1 MRTKFSGILTL
12 LLAFVVQISF
22 AQEKTISG
30 NIADE
35 SGLPLPG
42 VNVIVKGTSTGTQ
55 SDFDGNYT
63 IQANV
68 GQALVYSYVGYQSL
82 ERPITAGSSTIS
94 ISMEPDT
101 AVLNEVVVTAQGISR
116 EKKSLGYAVSTVS
129 NEQIEQR
136 SEGDVA
142 RVLEGKTAG
151 VSITNQSGLSGSGTS
166 VVIRGFSSFSS
177 SNQALFIVD
186 GVPFSSDTNSQ
197 SQNGTAA
204 SFVDGNTGSSRF
216 LDLDPNNIESISVL
230 KGLAAATLYGS
241 AGRNGV
247 ILITTKNGKTKEGP
261 AKTEIEI
268 TQSVFFNKIA
278 SLPDYQNRFGGGFN
292 QGEADGFFFSNWG
305 PGFYADG
312 LGGYNG
318 DPTIDENATLPHPY
332 LSTNFTEDLPEGFVP
347 ERYDWKPREN
357 VTEFFRTG
365 IISNTSV
372 NIRGGGENVT
382 YNTNFSHLDEVGFTP
397 GNGLRRNTFGVGGR
411 AKLSNKFT
419 VSGALNFVKND
430 FKTPPVAASGG
441 SGALGTGSSVF
452 GDVFYTPR
460 SIDLV
465 GLPYS
470 NPKDGS
476 SIYYRTGN
484 DIQHPLWTVN
494 NASNSQLTHRVFGNA
509 AIQYDFTDNLNLI
522 YRVGVDYYN
531 ERNTNYQNRGGR
543 NDDATYA
550 SGVYAVWDN
559 NNTIYDHNVIF
570 SGDFDLSD
578 KVGMN
583 FNLGGTTRG
592 TSFDQNGLFSS
603 GQVVFGVLRHNNFQN
618 VQPIQYTEEKNILGV
633 YGSTSFDYDNA
644 VYVTVSARNDWASNF
659 SKENRSLFYPS
670 GSLAIIPTQIFD
682 GLRSDGGINFL
693 KIRAGYGTSANFD
706 SSAYPVFNGLQTNT
720 TAFDAPNFGQL
731 TTNSTSSLLSNPNL
745 KPERLSELE
754 FGVEANL
761 FNRRV
766 NLDASYYERTTEDLI
781 VNQPLP
787 PSSGYT
793 STNTNIGKIEGD
805 GIEASINVDIFK
817 SEGNGF
823 SWNSGVNFTKSE
835 SIVTELVEGTDQI
848 VFAGFTNLGNAAQ
861 VGQQLGI
868 MVGSQVQR
876 VDQTNPALIGNA
888 IVNST
893 GDYVALEQTEDGLIP
908 IIGDPNPD
916 FIMSY
921 NNTMK
926 FKNFSLG
933 VLVTHQ
939 SGGDIYSE
947 TIATLLG
954 RGLTTDTQD
963 RLGTYILPGVNVDD
977 DGVVTGANTTNIN
990 NANFYFNNTFD
1001 APDELKVYDGSIIRL
1016 QEVSLGYSFPAKM
1029 LEKTPFGSFS
1039 IKVSGNNL
1047 WYDAYNTPEGTN
1059 FDSNIAGL
1067 GVGNGRGFDYLN
1079 GPSSKRY
1086 GFSVKATF

>member
-35 SGLPLPG
+35 GGLPLPG

-68 GQALVYSYVGYQSL
+68 GQSLVYSYVGYQSL
-82 ERPITAGSSTIS
+82 ERPITASSSTIS

-129 NEQIEQR
+129 NDQIEQR
-136 SEGDVA
+136 SQGDVA

-151 VSITNQSGLSGSGTS
+151 VQILNQSGLSGSGTS
-166 VVIRGFSSFSS
+166 VVIRGFSSFSG

-241 AGRNGV
+241 QGRNGV

-278 SLPDYQNRFGGGFN
+278 SLPDYQNRYGGGFN

-318 DPTIDENATLPHPY
+318 DPTIDENVTLPHPY
-332 LSTNFTEDLPEGFVP
+332 LQTNFVDDLPEGFVP
-347 ERYDWKPREN
+347 DRYEWKPRNN

-372 NIRGGGENVT
+372 NVRGGGENVT

-397 GNGLRRNTFGVGGR
+397 GNGLRRNTFGIGGR
-411 AKLSNKFT
+411 GKLSNKFT
-419 VSGALNFVKND
+419 VTGSLNYVKND

-441 SGALGTGSSVF
+441 SGALGTGSSIF

-460 SIDLV
+460 SIDLI

-476 SIYYRTGN
+476 SIYYRAGN

-494 NASNSQLTHRVFGNA
+494 NASNSQLTNRVFGNA
-509 AIQYDFTDNLNLI
+509 AVQYDFSDNVNLI
-522 YRVGVDYYN
+522 YRFGVDYYN
-531 ERNTNYQNRGGR
+531 ERNINYQNKGGR

-550 SGVYAVWDN
+550 SGVYFVWDN
-559 NNTIYDHNVIF
+559 NNTIYDHNVIL
-570 SGDFDLSD
+570 SGDFDLSE
-578 KVGMN
+578 KIGMS
-583 FNLGGTTRG
+583 FNAGGTTRG
-592 TSFDQNGLFSS
+592 NYFDQNGIAST
-603 GQVVFGVLRHNNFQN
+603 GQVVFGVLRHNNFSN
-618 VQPIQYTEEKNILGV
+618 VQPIQYTTERNILGV
-633 YGSTSFDYDNA
+633 YGSASFDYDNA
-644 VYVTVSARNDWASNF
+644 VYATVSARNDWASNF

-670 GSLAIIPTQIFD
+670 ASVSIIPTQIFD

-693 KIRAGYGTSANFD
+693 KLRAGYGTSANFESD
-706 SSAYPVFNGLQTNT
+706 PYPVFNGLNTNT
-720 TAFDAPNFGQL
+720 TSFLSADGQL
-731 TTNSTSSLLSNPNL
+731 ISNSTSSLLANPNL

-754 FGVEANL
+754 FGVEATL

-766 NLDASYYERTTEDLI
+766 TIDASYFERTTEDLI
-781 VNQPLP
+781 VSQPIP
-787 PSSGYT
+787 PSTGYT

-805 GIEASINVDIFK
+805 GIEASVNVDIFK
-817 SEGNGF
+817 SDNNGF

-848 VFAGFTNLGNAAQ
+848 IFAGFTNLGNAAQ
-861 VGQQLGI
+861 VGEQLGI

-876 VDQTNPALIGNA
+876 VDQSNPALIGNA

-893 GDYVALEQTEDGLIP
+893 GDYIALEQTEDGLIP

-916 FIMSY
+916 FVMSY

-926 FKNFSLG
+926 FKNFSLN

-947 TIATLLG
+947 TVATLLG

-977 DGVVTGANTTNIN
+977 DGVVTGPNTTNIN

-1001 APDELKVYDGSIIRL
+1001 APDEVKVYDGSVIRL

-1039 IKVSGNNL
+1039 IKVIGNNL

-1059 FDSNIAGL
+1059 FDPNVAGL